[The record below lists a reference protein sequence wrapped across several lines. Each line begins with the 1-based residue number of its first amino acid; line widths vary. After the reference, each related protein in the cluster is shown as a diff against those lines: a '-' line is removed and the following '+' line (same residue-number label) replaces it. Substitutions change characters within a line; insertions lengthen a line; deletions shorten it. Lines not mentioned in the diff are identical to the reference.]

1 VLLVYSGRK
10 ALVDMVIAAVS
21 PMILLLLGLDSVAV
35 GMETAAVEGIRRS
48 EVAVLLRLV
57 EEVLTPGW

>member
-1 VLLVYSGRK
+1 
-10 ALVDMVIAAVS
+10 MVIAAVS